1 MKGDEI
7 LAVNGKIVIDCR
19 LAEAQATLANAW
31 NMGGVSMWDYFSI
44 LPATLMM
51 CIFLSQCCHSN
62 RSKVENVRR
71 TSMQCHQSEL
81 KSVDYIG
88 IQQL

>member
-31 NMGGVSMWDYFSI
+31 NMGGVSMWEYFFVLPVTLCIVYFSF
-44 LPATLMM
+44 TM
-51 CIFLSQCCHSN
+51 LSQ
-62 RSKVENVRR
+62 
-71 TSMQCHQSEL
+71 Q
-81 KSVDYIG
+81 
-88 IQQL
+88 